1 MAATTLKGVQRAKAN
16 GVHVKEGKSV
26 RDNDGQ
32 GTGWMCRTCLD
43 HAQPP
48 TYVAFTPKSEALTH
62 NLTRA
67 LLGLEHDKTR
77 GINNTIPRYID
88 LREAP
93 GAQPQDAVVGVCARG
108 DACPGHRLP
117 LDSAA
122 HALTC
127 CVHSGALLGES
138 NGQSSAA
145 RRAAG
150 AITGVATPDR
160 WRCQRV
166 CRGPFA
172 PRPGDPS
179 RTIFGVFKDVASAKA
194 EERVREALG
203 MTTSKSVRARW
214 VDLHVGTQPDG
225 SRCVVGV
232 CHAVNTPRECP
243 GHSLALH
250 NVTDATACCLGCGVA
265 VASTSDAVKRA
276 KANGSEVKQV
286 YA

>member
-1 MAATTLKGVQRAKAN
+1 M
-16 GVHVKEGKSV
+16 KEGKSV